1 MLKRL
6 ASMFAALTVALMI
19 VAPAAAQEF
28 PQKPVRIVVPFPPG
42 GVSDILARTLG
53 EKLSAKWKQPVIVD
67 NRPGAGGAVGTE
79 SVAKAPADGYTLLIA
94 DASAVTA
101 NPTLY
106 PALPYAARDLVPV
119 INVAT
124 FGQILVAP
132 ASSPLQS
139 IQDLLAMDKARAAR
153 LNVAS
158 SGNGTSNHLLL
169 EKFKLASKLALGH
182 VPYKGAGPAI
192 NDVVGGQVDL
202 MFTSG
207 PLAQP
212 LMAGGKLKALA
223 VSSSK
228 RMAVAPQAPTLAESG
243 FVGFEWLS
251 AQGMFAP
258 AGTPAEVVQKINADV
273 AAAIRLPDIQ
283 ARFEKMGIDA
293 VDNTPAQ
300 FAAWVAKE
308 SAETAALIRAAG
320 IKVD

>member
-1 MLKRL
+1 MTMRTILMLAAIALAAMPTAGVSAQGFPSKTVRL
-6 ASMFAALTVALMI
+6 I
-19 VAPAAAQEF
+19 
-28 PQKPVRIVVPFPPG
+28 VPFPPG

-53 EKLSAKWKQPVIVD
+53 EKLSATWKQSVIVE
-67 NRPGAGGAVGTE
+67 NRPGAGGTVGADY
-79 SVAKAPADGYTLLIA
+79 VAKSPADGYTLLIA
-94 DASAVTA
+94 DASAITA
-101 NPTLY
+101 NPALYSTLSY
-106 PALPYAARDLVPV
+106 TARDFVPV
-119 INVAT
+119 ISLAT

-132 ASSPLQS
+132 AASPLQS

-169 EKFKLASKLALGH
+169 EKFKATAKIDLAH
-182 VPYKGAGPAI
+182 IPYKGAGPAI
-192 NDVVGGQVDL
+192 SDVAGGQVDL

-212 LMAGGKLKALA
+212 LIAGGKIKALA
-223 VSSSK
+223 VSSPK
-228 RMAVAPQAPTLAESG
+228 RIAITPQVPTLAESG
-243 FVGFEWLS
+243 FPGFEWVS

-258 AGTPAEVVQKINADV
+258 AGTPADVVQRINADV
-273 AAAIRLPDIQ
+273 AAAIRLPEIQ

-300 FAAWVAKE
+300 FAAWIAKE
-308 SAETAALIRAAG
+308 SADTTALIRAAG